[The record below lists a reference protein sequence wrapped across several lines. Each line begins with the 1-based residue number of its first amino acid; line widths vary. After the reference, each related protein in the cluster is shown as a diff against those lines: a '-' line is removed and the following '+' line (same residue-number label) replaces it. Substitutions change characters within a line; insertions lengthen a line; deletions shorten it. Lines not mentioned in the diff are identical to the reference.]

1 VTLLPGRS
9 PRSLLLAGLLAGLL
23 VLPAS
28 GDEPPPREEPA
39 ATDAAPPPEE
49 ATSSDA
55 TPPADEPPASDATP
69 PADEPGTGVEPPP
82 GGEPVPAVQVN
93 FAGPQLL
100 VEDLRPGV
108 GAEASF
114 GMALAVH
121 YTGWLYEPNALGYRG
136 RQFDSSRERATPFV
150 FMLGGGRVIKGWDLG
165 LGGLRVGGL
174 RRLVIPPELAY
185 GDREVGDGLIPA
197 GSTLVFEVEL
207 LGIESTSLTEN
218 TR

>member
-28 GDEPPPREEPA
+28 GDEPPPPDEPTATDAAPPREEK
-39 ATDAAPPPEE
+39 TSSDAAPPPEE

-55 TPPADEPPASDATP
+55 TPPADEPGAGA
-69 PADEPGTGVEPPP
+69 EPPP
-82 GGEPVPAVQVN
+82 GGESVPAVQVN

-100 VEDLRPGV
+100 VEDLRPGI
-108 GAEASF
+108 GAEASY

-185 GDREVGDGLIPA
+185 GDREVRDGLIPA

>member
-1 VTLLPGRS
+1 VQ
-9 PRSLLLAGLLAGLL
+9 RSLLLVGLLAGWLA
-23 VLPAS
+23 LPAS
-28 GDEPPPREEPA
+28 GDEPPPQEEL
-39 ATDAAPPPEE
+39 TTSEE
-49 ATSSDA
+49 AQ
-55 TPPADEPPASDATP
+55 PADEPAAGDPP
-69 PADEPGTGVEPPP
+69 PAGAGQ
-82 GGEPVPAVQVN
+82 VPAVQVN
-93 FAGPQLL
+93 AAGPQLL
-100 VEDLRPGV
+100 VEDLRLGI
-108 GAEASF
+108 GAEASY

-121 YTGWLYEPNALGYRG
+121 YTGWLYEPSALGYRG

-185 GDREVGDGLIPA
+185 GSREVGNGLIPA